1 MKNFNEKLSYCF
13 FILCILFV
21 AVISFSKVSC
31 TCSRTNGICTV
42 RSYAYFIKQQD
53 SFNIKD
59 LKKVDIVYS
68 GVKGLSY
75 GIVFCTDYNGIEYS
89 IKHNAAFFA
98 PWGPNILAKNLLAYK
113 NSAENDFS
121 YTVFTILIFPFT
133 FILLY
138 SLAFSL
144 PENFNNI
151 AFRIIFALIFT
162 LILGYFLLTF

>member
-68 GVKGLSY
+68 GGKGLSY
-75 GIVFCTDYNGIEYS
+75 RIVFCTDYNGIEYS

-98 PWGPNILAKNLLAYK
+98 PWGPNIFAKKLLAYK
-113 NSAENDFS
+113 NNVDKDFS
-121 YTVFTILIFPFT
+121 YIVFTIFIFPFI
-133 FILLY
+133 FIFLY
-138 SLAFSL
+138 SFTCFL
-144 PENFNNI
+144 PSGSNNMSI
-151 AFRIIFALIFT
+151 RILIALIFT